1 MFMWIN
7 CYFGIFLMYRVVFEK
22 IFKLLNFIYY
32 ELNFF
37 LWKEMKVFKSMF
49 ELDLLY
55 VLIIVDIISFNKE
68 KYILDVWSFVFF
80 LFCIFF
86 LVSNN

>member
-1 MFMWIN
+1 
-7 CYFGIFLMYRVVFEK
+7 MYRVVFEK

-37 LWKEMKVFKSMF
+37 LRKEMKVFKSMF

-55 VLIIVDIISFNKE
+55 VLIIVDIISFNRE
-68 KYILDVWSFVFF
+68 KYILDV
-80 LFCIFF
+80 
-86 LVSNN
+86 

>member
-1 MFMWIN
+1 
-7 CYFGIFLMYRVVFEK
+7 MYRVVFEK

-37 LWKEMKVFKSMF
+37 LCKEMKVFKAMF

-55 VLIIVDIISFNKE
+55 VLIIVDIISFNRE
-68 KYILDVWSFVFF
+68 KYILDV
-80 LFCIFF
+80 
-86 LVSNN
+86 